1 MATAQLT
8 ATPRTDAG
16 KGVARK
22 LRAAGNIPAVIYGN
36 SRESQPLS
44 IATRDVEKLLDR
56 VSFETTV
63 IELDIGGKM
72 ARTLIR
78 EIQRHPYR
86 RQILHIDFQELVA
99 GEKVTVNVPLVLVG
113 TPEGVRLSGGVL
125 DQVMREVS
133 VLVDPGNIPNHI
145 DVDVSN
151 VPLGHSLHISDLVV
165 PEGVEV
171 LDAPEETVV
180 VVATPRAV
188 VEETAA
194 AATEEVDTSGEPELI
209 RKTKAEEDAEEA
221 K

>member
-22 LRAAGNIPAVIYGN
+22 LRAAGNIPAVIYGH

-63 IELDIGGKM
+63 IELDIGGKV

-133 VLVDPGNIPNHI
+133 VRVDPGNIPNHI

-194 AATEEVDTSGEPELI
+194 AATEEVDTTGEPELI
-209 RKTKAEEDAEEA
+209 RKTKDEEDAEEA